1 MSATDSYYHIL
12 RMRDELMAQ
21 NKKIDNIAEQLEAQT
36 KLQAGIF
43 KQLYLLCQI
52 VAAPDASLK
61 GSFSRES
68 DEVFLNTSIPREK
81 PPEAN
86 YDSILKRYTDETG
99 EVVYFSESNDKFIKW
114 MLRNIKNH
122 VKEESEHENSRLEI

>member
-1 MSATDSYYHIL
+1 MPETDTHLISG
-12 RMRDELMAQ
+12 MRDELVAQ
-21 NKKIDNIAEQLEAQT
+21 NKKLDKIAEQLEAQT
-36 KLQAGIF
+36 RLQEGIF

-52 VAAPDASLK
+52 VAAPDANLK

-68 DEVFLNTSIPREK
+68 DEVFLNTPIPGEK

-86 YDSILKRYTDETG
+86 YDSLLKRYTDETG

-114 MLRNIKNH
+114 ILKNIKNH
-122 VKEESEHENSRLEI
+122 VKEESEQEN